1 MKKILTIISLAIL
14 SLTIACSNGQ
24 QQNNEGKKIKI
35 AYIPITHAL
44 PLFAA
49 VELPENQR
57 ENKNVELVKFSSW
70 PELVEALNAG
80 KVDGASILVQ
90 LALKSQTAG
99 HPLKAVALGHR
110 DGNVVVVNNE
120 IENASQLD
128 GKTVAIPH
136 RMSSHN
142 ILLQQVL
149 KNNGIDPANIKITEL
164 PPPEMPAAIA
174 SNQIQSYVV
183 AEPFGAKSVVA
194 KHSHVL
200 YQSNDLWE
208 NSICCAL
215 VINTKAVEDKQDEIK
230 AFVKDYLKAGNQL
243 DTKNVET
250 LNLAKKYLKVN
261 EDVLKQSLEWINYQN
276 LTISEAD
283 YNLLIEKVKEF
294 NILDNPP
301 SYSDFVL
308 NY

>member
-1 MKKILTIISLAIL
+1 MKSIYTIISVSIIFMLFGCGSATQN
-14 SLTIACSNGQ
+14 SSN
-24 QQNNEGKKIKI
+24 EKTLKI

-49 VELPENQR
+49 IELDDSER

-90 LALKSQTAG
+90 LALKSKVAG

-110 DGNVVVVNNE
+110 DGNVVVAKPE
-120 IENASQLD
+120 IEGPEQLT
-128 GKTVAIPH
+128 GKTIAIPH

-149 KNNGIDPANIKITEL
+149 KNSGIDPSQVKITEL

-174 SNQIQSYVV
+174 TNQIQAYVV

-194 KHSHVL
+194 GHSHVL
-200 YQSNDLWE
+200 SQSSDIWE

-215 VINTKAVEDKQDEIK
+215 VVNTKAIEDKQQEIK
-230 AFVKDYLKAGNQL
+230 SFVNDYIKAGNQL
-243 DTKNVET
+243 DTKGQAT
-250 LNLAKKYLKVN
+250 INLAEKYLKVKP
-261 EDVLKQSLEWINYQN
+261 EVLKQSLEWINYQN
-276 LTISEAD
+276 LSISQQD
-283 YNLLIEKVKEF
+283 YNLLVEKIKEF
-294 NILDNPP
+294 GILDNPP
-301 SYSDFVL
+301 AYNDFVL